1 MSHFLWIGICLLIIN
16 YQGRQL
22 FCRQGHPRDPSFL
35 FSISFVDSET
45 KSSLVSP
52 SAMSSLPIVFD
63 DQHLNMDGDKTRLL
77 IPSVDG
83 MSTAELQFWREFES
97 REYCGN
103 HGTYSSLAPCTSF
116 EPVCTWIIFVIFW
129 IWILSVF
136 LCLLQ
141 FFFSLSTFFCSLNY
155 SFISILNVLSIK
167 NWTYKHLQLMN
178 QNWQSDKVV
187 KLVSLESTMKLDSM
201 LVALVVVP
209 LLRAILLKYYKI
221 VHFCMYES
229 ANFD

>member
-1 MSHFLWIGICLLIIN
+1 MSHILWIGIYLLIIN

-45 KSSLVSP
+45 KSSLVFP

-63 DQHLNMDGDKTRLL
+63 DQHLNMDEDKTRLL

-83 MSTAELQFWREFES
+83 MNKAEFQFWFKTFERS
-97 REYCGN
+97 FILIV
-103 HGTYSSLAPCTSF
+103 TYSSLAPCTSF
-116 EPVCTWIIFVIFW
+116 EPICTRIIFVIFW

-136 LCLLQ
+136 LCFFQ
-141 FFFSLSTFFCSLNY
+141 FFFSLSPFFCSLNN
-155 SFISILNVLSIK
+155 SFISILNVHFCIQ
-167 NWTYKHLQLMN
+167 NRTYKHLQLMN

-187 KLVSLESTMKLDSM
+187 KLVSLESMMKLDLM

-209 LLRAILLKYYKI
+209 LLRAIL
-221 VHFCMYES
+221 
-229 ANFD
+229 